1 MLSSI
6 YPVTSVSVR
15 DGKFLVNKIT
25 NVSTCFFC
33 FIMACVLC

>member
-6 YPVTSVSVR
+6 YPVSVTVR
-15 DGKFLVNKIT
+15 DGQCLINKIT
-25 NVSTCFFC
+25 NVSTWFFC